1 MIKLIKTELIK
12 IQWKSVLLLIFID
25 VLVSSILA
33 INAVNEYKEIFIP
46 DWNTLYFQEVELHAI
61 FFFPLLAG
69 IFASLICSYEHKN
82 RGWKQILTLP
92 YSRLT
97 IYFSKFIVIMII
109 LLIVQL
115 SFLLGYII
123 TGYSRYKIQLAG
135 VISWKTVV
143 FGVVA
148 GYFAIF
154 PLASLQLWLSTKFE
168 SFSRALILNISM
180 VIPNIVITGFHS
192 YIGAWIPYSSAYY
205 AMFPQGINLSPRVE
219 WNSFFLITFFTF
231 VFYLTKGCQSFS
243 KKDWI

>member
-12 IQWKSVLLLIFID
+12 IQWKLVILIILID

-33 INAVNEYKEIFIP
+33 INSVNDYKEMFAP
-46 DWNTLYFQEVELHAI
+46 DWNTLYFQEVMLHAM
-61 FFFPLLAG
+61 FFFPLLTG
-69 IFASLICSYEHKN
+69 IFAALICSYEHKN
-82 RGWKQILTLP
+82 RVWKQILTLP

-97 IYFSKFIVIMII
+97 IYFSKFIAIIII

-123 TGYSRYKIQLAG
+123 TGYSGYKIQLAG
-135 VISWKTVV
+135 IIPWKTVV

-154 PLASLQLWLSTKFE
+154 PLVALQLWLSTKFE
-168 SFSRALILNISM
+168 SFSRALILNIFM
-180 VIPNIVITGFHS
+180 VIPNIVITGFQS

-219 WNSFFLITFFTF
+219 WKSFFLITIVTF
-231 VFYLTKGCQSFS
+231 IFYLVKGWKSFS